1 MRLRQNTVN
10 FWRQKLFTEKIYT
23 NHSRA
28 QHSHSTRL
36 VRFTCGTF
44 CISPRN
50 SKQFLTVSCVHCM
63 FWKQSGPKL
72 HQRRQSYLAFI
83 QSWSGL
89 DWRDFI
95 DHLIPAPLP
104 RAGTDFHS
112 SGKFA
117 ASLESAEPFWYDFYS
132 YLKLL
137 LKSNVFVVRLYR
149 MTEILNFF
157 FFFRSSKSP
166 LALFPLSHCLQ
177 QGGKK
182 PSPKHQNHVPHYH
195 SPFCPCHSPFIRPV
209 TPLVTLLQVK
219 ERKSF
224 TFIGVPILWADHHI
238 ET

>member
-1 MRLRQNTVN
+1 MGLRQNTVN

-157 FFFRSSKSP
+157 FSLDLQSLHWLYFLSPIASSRGEKNPAQNTKTMFHIITALFVHATALSSDQSP
-166 LALFPLSHCLQ
+166 LWL
-177 QGGKK
+177 
-182 PSPKHQNHVPHYH
+182 H
-195 SPFCPCHSPFIRPV
+195 SCR
-209 TPLVTLLQVK
+209 
-219 ERKSF
+219 
-224 TFIGVPILWADHHI
+224 
-238 ET
+238 